1 MKVDL
6 CERESVSSEYRGVAS
21 IIEPSCCREHYVLAC
36 SIDRR
41 KSVQEHLKKRK
52 NCEVILLNKGKVIL

>member
-6 CERESVSSEYRGVAS
+6 CVRESVSSEYRGVAS
-21 IIEPSCCREHYVLAC
+21 VIEPSYCREHYMLAC

-41 KSVQEHLKKRK
+41 KSVQEHLKKKK
-52 NCEVILLNKGKVIL
+52 NCEVTLLKKER